1 MSKVFKTSKNYEI
14 SWDEKHLTIL
24 KNGEEQS
31 KTLKKK
37 YFNKLAIGV
46 EKRKNKLLPL
56 LVVFPIITLFVFI
69 EDYTSW
75 DYKYNPSYT
84 ASYFCLFITIV
95 ILVFFLRSKKEI
107 DKENTMY
114 SKNEPELRLL
124 YNEGDSVVF
133 HTVEGTIDE
142 IKKIKEEIDFG

>member
-1 MSKVFKTSKNYEI
+1 MTKTFKTSKNYEI
-14 SWDEKHLTIL
+14 SWDEKHLTIS

-56 LVVFPIITLFVFI
+56 LVVFPIITLGSFI
-69 EDYTSW
+69 ENYSTW
-75 DYKYNPSYT
+75 DYKNSPSY
-84 ASYFCLFITIV
+84 AGSFIFLFITIV
-95 ILVFFLRSKKEI
+95 ILGFFLRSKKEI